1 MDGEALHGPVGFFQ
15 AGAAAVIEHVGYQ
28 QLMSWWSLV
37 GTVQALRKKQG
48 WGDIKRKAF

>member
-1 MDGEALHGPVGFFQ
+1 MGPWDFSKLT
-15 AGAAAVIEHVGYQ
+15 AAAVIEHVGYQ